1 MKRIIDIPGNKLLIL
16 YRVIVVV
23 MLLLV
28 VLLIGGSLY
37 GLLRSRDS
45 GPLFRIG
52 GTSRAEQGG
61 GASREGIREDGASK
75 EGESAYSVFSG
86 IGKLRIQN
94 TGKQSGKA
102 SETAVIILSISFPYK
117 TDDKPFT
124 EELASHLGEF
134 RSIATNYF
142 ANMDRD
148 KLARLDEEQAKA
160 ELLRQYNA
168 LLRLGR
174 IETLYFGDLMI
185 VD

>member
-1 MKRIIDIPGNKLLIL
+1 MKRVIDIPGNKLIIL
-16 YRVIVVV
+16 YRIIVVV

-61 GASREGIREDGASK
+61 GLPDGNVITD
-75 EGESAYSVFSG
+75 GGAYSVFSG

-94 TGKQSGKA
+94 TGKPSGKA

-117 TDDKPFT
+117 ADDKPFT

-142 ANMDRD
+142 ASLDRD
-148 KLARLDEEQAKA
+148 NLSRLDEEQAKA
-160 ELLRQYNA
+160 DILRQYNA